1 MTLPA
6 SLKGFETL
14 DIFNI
19 SSVRN
24 ICELNKH
31 AEHVSIKNLPLI
43 DISVGNDDVW
53 FHLEDST
60 IVNGKSYK
68 SICEKTLGFLG
79 FIGII
84 LLDSE
89 DTLEEI
95 RLSKTQCKRRIIY
108 LILKEDTEF
117 LLCGIVYALENL
129 PIKGQTLLKLRDII
143 KKISVT
149 LPVSKL
155 LACTCQKLISILRYI
170 FYDDKQQDVLDKVPP
185 IIQLYY
191 ESKTANI
198 HMLNLFFKSHDND
211 DTCTLSLN
219 TRRLQDDSKYLID
232 FLKSAIC
239 DAFSKEYKM
248 TEIEKTSL
256 H

>member
-53 FHLEDST
+53 FHLEDGT

-108 LILKEDTEF
+108 FKGRHGVFTLWYCICSRKSTNKRADT
-117 LLCGIVYALENL
+117 
-129 PIKGQTLLKLRDII
+129 T
-143 KKISVT
+143 
-149 LPVSKL
+149 
-155 LACTCQKLISILRYI
+155 
-170 FYDDKQQDVLDKVPP
+170 
-185 IIQLYY
+185 
-191 ESKTANI
+191 
-198 HMLNLFFKSHDND
+198 
-211 DTCTLSLN
+211 
-219 TRRLQDDSKYLID
+219 
-232 FLKSAIC
+232 
-239 DAFSKEYKM
+239 
-248 TEIEKTSL
+248 
-256 H
+256 